1 MFKDRTF
8 TWVLIITISLFALVS
23 FLFLPK
29 AFSGEV
35 VYSPEIFSI
44 GPLIVRWYGLLI
56 SSSILLCYFIGRHQA
71 FKEKVSEDDLLNAV
85 FIGIILGVIGARLYY
100 VIFNFSF
107 FSDNP
112 ISILKIW
119 TGGLAIHGGI
129 IGAVVST
136 FLYTKYKKNCTLKFL
151 QAMDL
156 FTFVLPLSQGIG
168 RWGNFMNHE
177 AYGTPT
183 DFFLKMYV
191 PLESRMPGLESFS
204 FFHPTF
210 LYESVCDV
218 AVFLF
223 LFYYIRN
230 RRKGFGEV
238 TSLYLMLYSF
248 ARMFIELLRTDS
260 LMVGN
265 FRTAVV
271 TSIIMFFIG
280 LVQYIYLIKKRG
292 AKI

>member
-1 MFKDRTF
+1 
-8 TWVLIITISLFALVS
+8 
-23 FLFLPK
+23 
-29 AFSGEV
+29 
-35 VYSPEIFSI
+35 
-44 GPLIVRWYGLLI
+44 
-56 SSSILLCYFIGRHQA
+56 
-71 FKEKVSEDDLLNAV
+71 
-85 FIGIILGVIGARLYY
+85 
-100 VIFNFSF
+100 
-107 FSDNP
+107 
-112 ISILKIW
+112 
-119 TGGLAIHGGI
+119 
-129 IGAVVST
+129 
-136 FLYTKYKKNCTLKFL
+136 
-151 QAMDL
+151 MDL

>member
-1 MFKDRTF
+1 LFKDRTF
-8 TWVLIITISLFALVS
+8 TWVLITTVCFFALISLI
-23 FLFLPK
+23 FLPK

-35 VYSPEIFSI
+35 VYSPEVLSI
-44 GPLIVRWYGLLI
+44 GPLAVRWYGLLI
-56 SSSILLCYFIGRHQA
+56 SSSILLCYFIGRRQA
-71 FKEKVSEDDLLNAV
+71 FKERVSEDDLLNAV

-107 FSDNP
+107 FSDDP

-129 IGAVVST
+129 LGAVVST
-136 FLYTKYKKNCTLKFL
+136 FLYTRYKKNCTLKFF

-183 DFFLKMYV
+183 DFFLKMYI
-191 PLESRMPGLESFS
+191 PLENRMPGLESFS

-218 AVFLF
+218 AIFLF

-230 RRKGFGEV
+230 RRKVFGEV
-238 TSLYLMLYSF
+238 TSLYLMLYSI

-260 LMVGN
+260 LMIGN

-271 TSIIMFFIG
+271 TSIIMFFVG
-280 LVQYIYLIKKRG
+280 LVQYIYLLKKRG